1 MAFLCNRASIS
12 RIPSHSKSHKATF
25 NMPLVAAVE
34 DDLSGIYRFQPS
46 GSVKRLAVAFPS
58 EMLTI

>member
-1 MAFLCNRASIS
+1 
-12 RIPSHSKSHKATF
+12 
-25 NMPLVAAVE
+25 MPLVAAVE